1 MKKTVF
7 YVLSW
12 GLFLLMGFCL
22 TAFIPLQAEAFPD
35 KQVGQS
41 APPFGVAS
49 SQDRLVIYD
58 DVYYGQH
65 HLILTFFPSAFTPV

>member
-1 MKKTVF
+1 MNKTAF
-7 YVLSW
+7 HVLSG
-12 GLFLLMGFCL
+12 GLFFLMGFCL
-22 TAFIPLQAEAFPD
+22 TVFIPPQAEAFPD
-35 KQVGQS
+35 KQVGQG